1 MAQGTKTPILNQ
13 PVYGKY
19 GEKMGNDEWLMIND
33 DGGWNGNF
41 SRKNDRFRNRDFDF
55 ATILMIISLVSCNV
69 QVILSHVLEF
79 RAK

>member
-1 MAQGTKTPILNQ
+1 MNQ
-13 PVYGKY
+13 RVYGKY
-19 GEKMGNDEWLMIND
+19 GDKKGNDEWLMIND

-41 SRKNDRFRNRDFDF
+41 RRKNDGVWNRDFDF

>member
-1 MAQGTKTPILNQ
+1 
-13 PVYGKY
+13 
-19 GEKMGNDEWLMIND
+19 MIND
-33 DGGWNGNF
+33 GGGWNGNF
-41 SRKNDRFRNRDFDF
+41 SRKNDGVRNRDFDF